1 MNYTR
6 LAAVVILAAVAAA
19 SLPADAAQNDL
30 QLYRLSYFDKNANR
44 FRPDQESFNS
54 LTNELGLAF
63 APKFLAPAA
72 TLGEAG
78 FEVGFETSLTTIN
91 SSELYWK
98 NVTEGGTPP
107 SMLTTGQLHFRK
119 GLPQSFEV
127 GTTLTYLF
135 LSQMFSAG
143 AEVKWAIN
151 EGFYYVPDIAFRGAV
166 NRTFATRDLDL
177 TTAGFDAA
185 MSKGFGLFGTTQ
197 LTPYAGYSMALVWAS
212 SRVIN
217 ATPGETRDDGPNTY
231 GLPVDQF
238 VFNQNISANH
248 RVFGGLRFKA
258 AVAVIGYEFMLAFQS
273 GIQTHSFKLAV
284 DF

>member
-6 LAAVVILAAVAAA
+6 LVAAA
-19 SLPADAAQNDL
+19 VLVLVAGAALPADAAQNDL
-30 QLYRLSYFDKNANR
+30 QLYRLSYFDKNTNR
-44 FRPDQESFNS
+44 FKPDQDSFNK

-63 APKFLAPAA
+63 APKFMSPAA

-78 FEVGFETSLTTIN
+78 FEVGFETSMTTIN
-91 SSELYWK
+91 SDELYWK

-107 SMLTTGQLHFRK
+107 SMLTTGQIHFRK
-119 GLPQSFEV
+119 GLPQSFEI
-127 GTTLTYLF
+127 GTTITYLF

-143 AEVKWAIN
+143 AEVKWALN

-177 TTAGFDAA
+177 TTAGFSAA
-185 MSKGFGLFGTTQ
+185 MSKTFGLFGTSQ
-197 LTPYAGYSMALVWAS
+197 ITPYGGYDMAVVWAS

-217 ATPGETRDDGPNTY
+217 ATPGESRDDGPNAY

-238 VFNQNISANH
+238 VFNQNIEANH
-248 RVFGGLRFKA
+248 RLFFGLRYKA
-258 AVAVIGYEFMLAFQS
+258 AVAVIGYEFMYALQA

>member
-1 MNYTR
+1 MIYTR
-6 LAAVVILAAVAAA
+6 LMAVVVLAAVAAA
-19 SLPADAAQNDL
+19 ALPADAAQNDL
-30 QLYRLSYFDKNANR
+30 QLYRLSYFDKNSNR
-44 FRPDQESFNS
+44 FRPDQESFNK

-63 APKFLAPAA
+63 APKFMSPASS
-72 TLGEAG
+72 LGEAG
-78 FEVGFETSLTTIN
+78 FEVGFETSLTAIN

-98 NVTEGGTPP
+98 NVTEGGGAP
-107 SMLTTGQLHFRK
+107 SMLTTGQVRFRK

-127 GTTLTYLF
+127 GTTITYLF

-143 AEVKWAIN
+143 AELKWSII
-151 EGFYYVPDIAFRGAV
+151 EGFYYVPDLCVRGSV

-177 TTAGFDAA
+177 TTAAFDGA
-185 MSKGFGLFGTTQ
+185 MSKTFGLFGTTQ
-197 LTPYAGYSMALVWAS
+197 LTPYAGYSMGVVWAS

-217 ATPGETRDDGPNTY
+217 ATPGEARDDGPNTV

-238 VFNQNISANH
+238 VFIQNISANH
-248 RVFGGLRFKA
+248 RIFGGLRFKA
-258 AVAVIGYEFMLAFQS
+258 AAAVIGYEFMLALEP